1 MNRTFLLSYLQRK
14 FGQHLTREG
23 HIEDLCLDRLVW
35 KGVKKL
41 IEAVIYG
48 LEISVTSG
56 SGTSSGAGMGVASCF
71 QMLELCHT
79 TFWSPSYGAGINNQA
94 PSPMPLISHFFEST
108 PPPEMENNSK
118 ARLMMT
124 TTDSVIKNSD
134 DNDNAFETES
144 ESGISSTSGIISTTA
159 ADNPSFRSLEQT
171 FQKTIHRLR
180 NENKNRTQ
188 STGDLASSGGF
199 LMPRKSSLSGRY
211 R

>member
-1 MNRTFLLSYLQRK
+1 
-14 FGQHLTREG
+14 
-23 HIEDLCLDRLVW
+23 
-35 KGVKKL
+35 
-41 IEAVIYG
+41 
-48 LEISVTSG
+48 
-56 SGTSSGAGMGVASCF
+56 
-71 QMLELCHT
+71 
-79 TFWSPSYGAGINNQA
+79 
-94 PSPMPLISHFFEST
+94 MPLISHFFEST

-124 TTDSVIKNSD
+124 TTDSLIKNSD

-144 ESGISSTSGIISTTA
+144 ESGISSTSGITSSAVAT
-159 ADNPSFRSLEQT
+159 DNPSFRSLEQT

-211 R
+211 RF